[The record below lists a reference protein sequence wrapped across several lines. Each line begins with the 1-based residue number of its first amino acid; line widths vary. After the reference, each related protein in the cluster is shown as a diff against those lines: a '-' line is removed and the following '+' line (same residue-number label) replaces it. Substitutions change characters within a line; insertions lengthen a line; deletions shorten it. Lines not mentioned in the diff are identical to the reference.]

1 MKWED
6 MVVAQEVGA
15 VAEAVVPE
23 VLVVHVVAVLG
34 QERQVNHLQVVII
47 VPIMIDLADYM
58 PVIQVIEILV
68 PKVHGV
74 LELYLH

>member
-15 VAEAVVPE
+15 VAEAVVLE
-23 VLVVHVVAVLG
+23 VLVAHVVVVLG
-34 QERQVNHLQVVII
+34 RERQVNHLQVAII
-47 VPIMIDLADYM
+47 VHIMIDLADYI

-68 PKVHGV
+68 PKVHGI
-74 LELYLH
+74 LELYLY